1 MLACIS
7 FTLNMPVQHKMHICD
22 WLKLLLNMYLSIC
35 NNTAYPFMLRW
46 VLCVVNI
53 NNILF
58 TLCACCCSNIAFC
71 VCFTCNSFEILHFIV
86 ALFFLCVFIFLSL
99 SFSVL
104 CIQLTVSRNESTSC
118 YDDISIFKGETKA
131 ISIRYA
137 RLIGSLF
144 FIIKNIHEMK
154 TIFIFFPF
162 EFHIYIYCLVL
173 RTNLM
178 RSCCSISGVYSSVKG
193 CCSLLRHILYDEI
206 QQAYYYVISI
216 NICVWG
222 NETGYGKW
230 SHRSKTLAISIC
242 QNESSKG
249 IFLFAYFFP
258 IYRRI
263 RDF

>member
-1 MLACIS
+1 MSALCRKHKQYLIH
-7 FTLNMPVQHKMHICD
+7 TLR
-22 WLKLLLNMYLSIC
+22 LLLEYCFLCLFFLSFI
-35 NNTAYPFMLRW
+35 W
-46 VLCVVNI
+46 
-53 NNILF
+53 
-58 TLCACCCSNIAFC
+58 NIAFDC
-71 VCFTCNSFEILHFIV
+71 VVVS
-86 ALFFLCVFIFLSL
+86 LFFLCVSIFLSL
-99 SFSVL
+99 SLRVL
-104 CIQLTVSRNESTSC
+104 CIQLTVSSNESTSC

-144 FIIKNIHEMK
+144 FIIKNIHKMK

-206 QQAYYYVISI
+206 QQAYYYVISKYEYV
-216 NICVWG
+216 CVWG
-222 NETGYGKW
+222 NETGCGKW
-230 SHRSKTLAISIC
+230 SHHSKTLAISIC
-242 QNESSKG
+242 QNESSSKG
-249 IFLFAYFFP
+249 ISLFTYFFS
-258 IYRRI
+258 IYSEI